1 MDDALHSTLAGWTDF
16 YLITGSA
23 AAALTGLQ
31 FVVQTLLASEPVRP
45 IGGNDPEG
53 GIAAFSSPT
62 IVHLSLA
69 LVISALLC
77 VPWPGYQSLRVAL
90 ALLGAGALGYTINVL
105 RRARAQQSY
114 TPVFED
120 WLWHFLLPVAAYGGV
135 LLSAFFFHR
144 GVDGPLFVVG
154 AATLLLL
161 CVAIHNA
168 WDTVTWFTISLIRK
182 DAAASAA
189 PSAAASMEQA
199 TAPTTSTDGDG

>member
-1 MDDALHSTLAGWTDF
+1 MDDALHATLAGWTDF
-16 YLITGSA
+16 YLITGGA

-69 LVISALLC
+69 LVVSSLLC
-77 VPWPGYQSLRVAL
+77 VPWPGYQSLRVVL

-114 TPVFED
+114 APVFED
-120 WLWHFLLPVAAYGGV
+120 WLWHFLLPGAAYSGV
-135 LLSAFFFHR
+135 TLAALLFHR
-144 GVDGPLFVVG
+144 GADGPLFVVG
-154 AATLLLL
+154 TATLLLL
-161 CVAIHNA
+161 CIGIHNA
-168 WDTVTWFTISLIRK
+168 WDTVTWFTINVIRK
-182 DAAASAA
+182 DNAGSASTSPDAASAPTA
-189 PSAAASMEQA
+189 GAAADE
-199 TAPTTSTDGDG
+199 

>member
-45 IGGNDPEG
+45 IGGSDPEG

-90 ALLGAGALGYTINVL
+90 ALLGAGAVGYTLNVL

-114 TPVFED
+114 TPVLED
-120 WLWHFLLPVAAYGGV
+120 WLWHFLLPVAAYGAV
-135 LLSAFFFHR
+135 LLAAFFFHR
-144 GVDGPLFVVG
+144 GVDGPLFAVG

-161 CVAIHNA
+161 CIAIHNA
-168 WDTVTWFTISLIRK
+168 WDTVTYFTVSLMRK
-182 DAAASAA
+182 EATVGASAE
-189 PSAAASMEQA
+189 PSS
-199 TAPTTSTDGDG
+199 APTTSAGGDE

>member
-1 MDDALHSTLAGWTDF
+1 MDDALRSTLAGWTDF
-16 YLITGSA
+16 YLVTGGA

-45 IGGNDPEG
+45 IGGSDPEG

-69 LVISALLC
+69 LVLSALLC
-77 VPWPGYQSLRVAL
+77 VPWPGYQSMRVAL
-90 ALLGAGALGYTINVL
+90 ALLGAGGLGYVGIVL

-114 TPVFED
+114 APVFED
-120 WLWHFLLPVAAYGGV
+120 WLWHFLLPGAAYGGV
-135 LLSAFFFHR
+135 MLAAMFFHR
-144 GVDGPLFVVG
+144 GVEAPLFAVG

-168 WDTVTWFTISLIRK
+168 WDTVTWFTVSLIQREN
-182 DAAASAA
+182 AANPAA
-189 PSAAASMEQA
+189 PAEQP
-199 TAPTTSTDGDG
+199 APTMTTAVGDE

>member
-1 MDDALHSTLAGWTDF
+1 MDDALHSTLAGWVNF
-16 YLITGSA
+16 YLITGGA

-45 IGGNDPEG
+45 IGSNDPEG

-62 IVHLSLA
+62 IVHLVLA
-69 LVISALLC
+69 LVISALVC

-90 ALLGAGALGYTINVL
+90 ALLGAGALSYTVIVL
-105 RRARAQQSY
+105 QRARAQQSY
-114 TPVFED
+114 TPVLED
-120 WLWHFLLPVAAYGGV
+120 WLWHFLFPASAYGGV

-168 WDTVTWFTISLIRK
+168 WDTVTYFTLAVIRRE
-182 DAAASAA
+182 AVAA
-189 PSAAASMEQA
+189 PDANREQPA
-199 TAPTTSTDGDG
+199 DTPTNPPTDE

>member
-1 MDDALHSTLAGWTDF
+1 MDDALHATLDGWVNF
-16 YLITGSA
+16 YLITGGA

-45 IGGNDPEG
+45 IGADDPEG

-69 LVISALLC
+69 LVISALVC
-77 VPWPGYQSLRVAL
+77 VPWPGYQSMRAAL
-90 ALLGAGALGYTINVL
+90 ALLGAGGLGYVGIVL

-114 TPVFED
+114 APVFED
-120 WLWHFLLPVAAYGGV
+120 WLWHFLLPGAAYGG
-135 LLSAFFFHR
+135 LMLAAFFFHR

-161 CVAIHNA
+161 CVALHNA
-168 WDTVTWFTISLIRK
+168 WDTVTWFTVSLIRK
-182 DAAASAA
+182 EAAAAPAA
-189 PSAAASMEQA
+189 HREQQAEIA
-199 TAPTTSTDGDG
+199 TSPSTDE

>member
-1 MDDALHSTLAGWTDF
+1 MDDALHATLAGWTDF
-16 YLITGSA
+16 YLITGGA

-45 IGGNDPEG
+45 IGGSDPEG

-69 LVISALLC
+69 LVISSLLC
-77 VPWPGYQSLRVAL
+77 VPWPGYQSLRVVL
-90 ALLGAGALGYTINVL
+90 ALVGAGALGYTINVL

-135 LLSAFFFHR
+135 LVSAFFFHR
-144 GVDGPLFVVG
+144 GVDGPLFVVA

-161 CVAIHNA
+161 CIGIHNA
-168 WDTVTWFTISLIRK
+168 WDTVTWFTISVIRK
-182 DAAASAA
+182 DNAGSTSASPEAA
-189 PSAAASMEQA
+189 M
-199 TAPTTSTDGDG
+199 TPTSSSGADE